1 MIVGNLASP
10 RSPRRRLRWRWRCR
24 WLRMW
29 WGRPGSKLARRRSW
43 RRGDGGEAISSD
55 PDTPSTISKHNLCN
69 TIIQLCPKVNVESV
83 LVFMKTM
90 QKNMWRHYS
99 LGWVVEDHFCLN
111 QISVTILVMGFAS
124 KPVVHIKCCTNWST
138 QAVRIKV
145 DLGNEIGWRRIEF
158 VQLGKVIRQQRWNKL
173 LVKTLIFFKQIFVN
187 NFLL

>member
-55 PDTPSTISKHNLCN
+55 PDTPSTISKHNLCK
-69 TIIQLCPKVNVESV
+69 TIIQLCPEVN
-83 LVFMKTM
+83 
-90 QKNMWRHYS
+90 
-99 LGWVVEDHFCLN
+99 VEDHFYLN

-124 KPVVHIKCCTNWST
+124 KPAVHIKCCTNWST

-158 VQLGKVIRQQRWNKL
+158 VQLGKVIRQQKWNKI
-173 LVKTLIFFKQIFVN
+173 LVKILIFFKQILVK
-187 NFLL
+187 LC